1 MTILYNLLIGLIG
14 AFIGVLPPGL
24 INMYALKVS
33 LKEGRKKALIFAAGV
48 CVTVISQTLIALFF
62 ARYIE
67 QHPEVVSVL
76 QKVALVIFIGLTLY
90 FFFVAADT
98 RREIV
103 DAKVQSTTRRF
114 LSGILIAAL
123 NLLPLPFWVYVSIT
137 FSAFGWFTFDAPAL
151 YFAALGSGMGTFLA
165 LTIYAYFVKNTEEPR
180 NFKVNMNFIIGAIT
194 AAIAVITLLK
204 ILNAI

>member
-90 FFFVAADT
+90 FFFVAARSEE
-98 RREIV
+98 RRVGKEC
-103 DAKVQSTTRRF
+103 RCR
-114 LSGILIAAL
+114 
-123 NLLPLPFWVYVSIT
+123 
-137 FSAFGWFTFDAPAL
+137 GWA
-151 YFAALGSGMGTFLA
+151 
-165 LTIYAYFVKNTEEPR
+165 
-180 NFKVNMNFIIGAIT
+180 
-194 AAIAVITLLK
+194 
-204 ILNAI
+204 